1 MHKTSKTYSIEPGD
15 TLMLNE
21 AAVVYANQ
29 AQPGKRRVNTQEL
42 IDGGYMTLDQSKA
55 LIEKKIHNHFHS

>member
-1 MHKTSKTYSIEPGD
+1 MHNTSKTYSVEPGD

-21 AAVVYANQ
+21 AAVAYSSQ
-29 AQPGKRRVNTQEL
+29 EQPGKRRVNTQEL
-42 IDGGYMTLDQSKA
+42 MAGGYMTLDQSKA